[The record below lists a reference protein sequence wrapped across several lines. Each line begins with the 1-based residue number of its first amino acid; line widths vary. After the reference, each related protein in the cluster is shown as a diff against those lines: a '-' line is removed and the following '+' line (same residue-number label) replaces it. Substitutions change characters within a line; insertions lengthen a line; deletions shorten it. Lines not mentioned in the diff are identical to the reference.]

1 MKQWA
6 VAVRAVA
13 FRRGGRW
20 LGRLSGEGTGSGER
34 SWGARSW
41 RGVEEARRA
50 RDR

>member
-1 MKQWA
+1 MKQCA

-13 FRRGGRW
+13 LRGRW
-20 LGRLSGEGTGSGER
+20 LVRLSVEGTGSGEV
-34 SWGARSW
+34 GVRSW